1 VGLSTITFLGDNT
14 RPILQ
19 ALAAHVAATTG
30 VDIEVVPTPS
40 GSSRRSVRSSG
51 GADLTWACGFLTV
64 EMIDA
69 GDLDV
74 EIIAAPVFAGE
85 DGPTYHSVLIA
96 RQEITDPVRFR
107 GTVAVN
113 ERESWSGHHA
123 LGHHFEAIGSEHAV
137 AGVRVT
143 GSHRRS
149 VEAVAVGEADLAAI
163 DHTVWAHL
171 AETTSV
177 TAGLMVIDRTRD
189 WPAPPFAL
197 HRRVAAETRRRLI
210 DALTATTPGDVE
222 GLTGIVAAA
231 RSDYH
236 VMRPDPLVPA

>member
-1 VGLSTITFLGDNT
+1 MGLSTITFLGDNT
-14 RPILQ
+14 QPILR
-19 ALAAHVAATTG
+19 ALTAHVATTTG
-30 VDIEVVPTPS
+30 VDVKVVPTPP
-40 GSSRRSVRSSG
+40 GSSQHAARSAR
-51 GADLTWACGFLTV
+51 GADLTWACGLLTV

-69 GDLDV
+69 GDLEADIV
-74 EIIAAPVFAGE
+74 AAPVFAGE

-96 RQEITDPVRFR
+96 RTELTDLVHFR

-123 LGHHFEAIGSEHAV
+123 LGHHLDAIGSEHAV

-143 GSHRRS
+143 GSHRGS
-149 VEAVAVGEADLAAI
+149 VEAVAGGDADLAAI
-163 DHTVWAHL
+163 DHTVWQHL

-177 TAGLMVIDRTRD
+177 TAGLTVIDRTRD
-189 WPAPPFAL
+189 WPAPPFAI

-210 DALTATTPGDVE
+210 DALTATTLGDVE

-231 RSDYH
+231 RSDYRE
-236 VMRPDPLVPA
+236 MRPNPLTPS